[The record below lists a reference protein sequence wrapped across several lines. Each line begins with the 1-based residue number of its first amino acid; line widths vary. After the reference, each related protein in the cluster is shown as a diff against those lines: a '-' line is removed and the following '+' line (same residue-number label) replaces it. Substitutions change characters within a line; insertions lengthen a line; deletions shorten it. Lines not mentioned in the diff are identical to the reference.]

1 MLEIG
6 SRRKIIYSGFIII
19 DYNHAVRKG
28 LMNRISD
35 LTLKDLSLNGRE
47 LFLDEG
53 ELGVHGYNHNPLLYD
68 SKDVDFASLN
78 YKPWGTQED
87 MAAGIEQVNKY
98 VEELFGKNVKLYTY
112 VPPSN
117 MLRKEG

>member
-1 MLEIG
+1 MEG
-6 SRRKIIYSGFIII
+6 NF
-19 DYNHAVRKG
+19 
-28 LMNRISD
+28 
-35 LTLKDLSLNGRE
+35 
-47 LFLDEG
+47 FLDEG

-78 YKPWGTQED
+78 YKPWRTQED

-98 VEELFGKNVKLYTY
+98 VEELFGKNVRLYTY

-117 MLRKEG
+117 MLRKEGLEMLVKHYPDLKAVSSIFYGTDSGGVYITGNWKK